1 MFGKKAET
9 AYLYVLSPLPAK
21 PLVLTLLIGS
31 SVPNEANAIEASRL
45 FATKPHLAGSPGDLT
60 TAKDF
65 LHLLETELGIKA
77 PSTEP
82 IFAAGSPES
91 QHATRSIS
99 TTHQPRAWIDTYYP
113 VMNTPLER
121 TLQIVDKNGTV
132 IWQADLI
139 EVADET
145 DPEAGKYF
153 NSVPTFHGLS
163 RGGDVTGKLVDGKYC
178 LKEVSSSL
186 SLHSCPSA
194 TNEFLKFL
202 SRITMNSRQLVII
215 HEYFFTSMTD
225 CLAEVDLKGAIILCR
240 YGGIF
245 RGLKVSFFSYFNG
258 NVNLTVLL

>member
-1 MFGKKAET
+1 MMKDNEKGKGNGLLPLVTQPTPKSSFPYFKLLLLLLIPTALYGLQHTVRQQKDHHLFGKKAET

-99 TTHQPRAWIDTYYP
+99 KTHQPRAWIDTYYP

-139 EVADET
+139 EEADET

-153 NSVPTFHGLS
+153 DSVPIFHGLS

-178 LKEVSSSL
+178 FKEVSSS
-186 SLHSCPSA
+186 
-194 TNEFLKFL
+194 
-202 SRITMNSRQLVII
+202 IQ
-215 HEYFFTSMTD
+215 
-225 CLAEVDLKGAIILCR
+225 
-240 YGGIF
+240 
-245 RGLKVSFFSYFNG
+245 SFFSTT
-258 NVNLTVLL
+258 NLKKKSF